1 MPHKV
6 WALVSFF
13 LPIKIQIFI
22 MHQLLCDALS
32 RKKTL
37 VICILLKEKWSLSE
51 ETKSAW
57 SFGKFIFNENWG
69 FTVFENNPPKKFV
82 FDLTFEKLII
92 QTEKNMNFGQSENWD
107 IFVNFQRLWGWHYA
121 LHTRVKDDTFK
132 WPRS

>member
-69 FTVFENNPPKKFV
+69 FTVFENNPKKV
-82 FDLTFEKLII
+82 CIWSNIWKISHTNG
-92 QTEKNMNFGQSENWD
+92 KNMILWQRENWD